1 MHDCFQNIVLA
12 QKPGDKKWRLPSEP
26 GVSKQN
32 RESWQAWNIKLEKDK
47 LMVLIKGAAPKLASD
62 DCFPSNA
69 TDCFRNITFDSEA
82 VEKLLEQLEALKT
95 FHGNA
100 ESFHS
105 KIYSVNSN
113 LNFFGYLA

>member
-1 MHDCFQNIVLA
+1 
-12 QKPGDKKWRLPSEP
+12 
-26 GVSKQN
+26 
-32 RESWQAWNIKLEKDK
+32 
-47 LMVLIKGAAPKLASD
+47 MVLIKGTATKWASD

-69 TDCFRNITFDSEA
+69 TDCLRNITFDSEA
-82 VEKLLEQLEALKT
+82 AEKLLEQLEALKT

-100 ESFHS
+100 ESFYS